1 MVLSSS
7 KGETNKE
14 KLPSYWELSPFSKAA
29 EKLLKLNCI
38 VQDSAVFQPTESKLG
53 AWEKYGMTWCSVR
66 GKKPMLG
73 IVIAGWGRE
82 TNLLLCT
89 MLCPAWMLSLDMI
102 SVYRGAIWGA
112 WVSVFFSVHSFT
124 QQSVKMISVLSRL
137 PWSCL
142 GNCRVGG

>member
-1 MVLSSS
+1 
-7 KGETNKE
+7 
-14 KLPSYWELSPFSKAA
+14 
-29 EKLLKLNCI
+29 
-38 VQDSAVFQPTESKLG
+38 
-53 AWEKYGMTWCSVR
+53 
-66 GKKPMLG
+66 
-73 IVIAGWGRE
+73 
-82 TNLLLCT
+82 